1 MRKLNA
7 SILAFAVLT
16 LVSFVPPAV
25 AQTAQSHP
33 GAVGDVMNPPAQEGD
48 YGEGVTSTER
58 MVERCTA
65 LEWSLRENK
74 EGEVQ
79 KYERNYQTGYCLGWI
94 NSSMA
99 YLEFHNE
106 AGDHTL
112 GVCMPEDIHTVDVLK
127 IFLDYVHAKQ
137 EETKYNPSLLIY
149 WALLEKYPCK
159 S

>member
-16 LVSFVPPAV
+16 LVSFAPPAL

-33 GAVGDVMNPPAQEGD
+33 GAAPDLMNAPAQEGD
-48 YGEGVTSTER
+48 YGTGVTSTER

-65 LEWSLRENK
+65 LEWSLQTNK
-74 EGEVQ
+74 EGEIE
-79 KYERNYQTGYCLGWI
+79 KYVRNYQSGYCLGWI

-99 YLEFHNE
+99 YLSFHNE
-106 AGDHTL
+106 AGNHTL
-112 GVCMPEDIHTVDVLK
+112 GVCMPEEINTVDVLK
-127 IFLDYVHAKQ
+127 IFLDYVHANQ

-159 S
+159 N